1 MAKRHDV
8 FPSKYL
14 QAADLGGKPINVT
27 IERAPLETL
36 KNKNGEDVKTVLY
49 FRGAKKALPLN
60 RTNWDAVADVTG
72 EDDSENWPGYQ
83 IQLYPTTTPFGADV
97 VNCIRIHAPEQGE
110 LKPDKA
116 KAAEPKPAK
125 AKAGK
130 AAEPETLADEM
141 DDEIPF

>member
-14 QAADLGGKPINVT
+14 QAADLRGKPVNVT

-36 KNKNGEDVKTVLY
+36 KNKNGEDLKTVLY

-60 RTNWDAVADVTG
+60 RTNWDSCADLCG
-72 EDDSENWPGYQ
+72 DDSDDWPGHQ
-83 IQLYPTTTPFGADV
+83 IQLYPTTTPFGTDTV
-97 VNCIRIHAPEQGE
+97 DCIRIRAPEQGE
-110 LKPDKA
+110 LKPIKA
-116 KAAEPKPAK
+116 TAAK
-125 AKAGK
+125 AKAT
-130 AAEPETLADEM
+130 EPKPSDEM